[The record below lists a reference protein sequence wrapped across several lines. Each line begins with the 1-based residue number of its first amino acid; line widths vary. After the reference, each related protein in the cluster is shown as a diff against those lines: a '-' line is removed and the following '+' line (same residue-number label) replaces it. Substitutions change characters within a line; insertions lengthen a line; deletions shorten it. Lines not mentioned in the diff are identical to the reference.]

1 MCFQKGEKK
10 SSEIKEALQG
20 NAASIDKRLS
30 KMAKSGKITRVDQGI
45 YRLLG
50 PQDAPGKVENSRGEV
65 ENTATINKVLTL
77 YDKVLN
83 TVDLTIEEKLASATK
98 IEDMTELIKS
108 LRWLGATVD
117 QLMKRWYLV
126 HRGYDTNTRQALED
140 AKVKTVER
148 EKEDLENAPLED
160 QIVEVAHYDPVM
172 KQVWGQ
178 SPGGGAE
185 GKNSLTMKRRVIS
198 YREGNYHP
206 YGRMLDFQMSLSP
219 VRIADGT
226 YDAGKTFGILA
237 YMHMLAIKYP
247 GSRMTFVHRSLNR
260 VYRNIIPTYEKFL
273 GYKPPSRDDPN
284 PKNREVTRFGGEKP
298 EFFEYDNGTRIYMNG
313 LDKPQNLLSDF
324 FDAGF
329 VNQVELLP
337 FDAWGRI
344 NGTCERTCWHNAD
357 CVSVR

>member
-1 MCFQKGEKK
+1 MPKSQSKSKLEDQILDVLSEGEKK

-148 EKEDLENAPLED
+148 EKESLENAPLED

-172 KQVWGQ
+172 KQVWDNL
-178 SPGGGAE
+178 PEAE
-185 GKNSLTMKRRVIS
+185 QK
-198 YREGNYHP
+198 
-206 YGRMLDFQMSLSP
+206 
-219 VRIADGT
+219 A
-226 YDAGKTFGILA
+226 
-237 YMHMLAIKYP
+237 
-247 GSRMTFVHRSLNR
+247 
-260 VYRNIIPTYEKFL
+260 
-273 GYKPPSRDDPN
+273 
-284 PKNREVTRFGGEKP
+284 
-298 EFFEYDNGTRIYMNG
+298 
-313 LDKPQNLLSDF
+313 
-324 FDAGF
+324 
-329 VNQVELLP
+329 
-337 FDAWGRI
+337 
-344 NGTCERTCWHNAD
+344 RT
-357 CVSVR
+357 V